1 MITFYSMNGCPHC
14 VNALKALENDIRS
27 GKVVV
32 KSHTEAP
39 PTARGFPL
47 FAGENGIE
55 ITGFSNRETLFQKL
69 GETPIIEGYKQPH
82 HPHKQPHHPHKEP
95 HHPHKQPHHPQ
106 QSHHHQD
113 QHHHQEP
120 ETCSKRS
127 GGYVTL
133 SDTWRKQK
141 SYIA

>member
-27 GKVVV
+27 GTVVV

-39 PTARGFPL
+39 PTARGFPY
-47 FAGENGIE
+47 FATENGNE
-55 ITGFSNRETLFQKL
+55 TTGFVNRETLLQKL
-69 GETPIIEGYKQPH
+69 GKTPIIEGYKQPHKQPQPHPHKQPH
-82 HPHKQPHHPHKEP
+82 HPHKQPHHPHKQP
-95 HHPHKQPHHPQ
+95 HHPH
-106 QSHHHQD
+106 QD
-113 QHHHQEP
+113 HNQEP
-120 ETCSKRS
+120 EICKRS